1 VNRGKRAVF
10 LGYSRDTNKQYW
22 YYSADLGYAQRSS
35 SIDFDELVKGRTIDL
50 RLRNLPSGV
59 TGQGTSPDLIDRK
72 PRGRPK
78 EVTPNGQEKLSALT
92 TRLVV
97 EIPLANFQP
106 DLPLFLEE
114 APDKETVKNV

>member
-1 VNRGKRAVF
+1 M
-10 LGYSRDTNKQYW
+10 
-22 YYSADLGYAQRSS
+22 
-35 SIDFDELVKGRTIDL
+35 
-50 RLRNLPSGV
+50 
-59 TGQGTSPDLIDRK
+59 DRK

-114 APDKETVKNV
+114 APDKETVKNIQIKSSEPLVKPSGSTVFPRPGPGNQATVEDEIDVDD